1 MDWIGEIEKH
11 AGALGRPTIFKDAM
25 TTLSFRLEESLKED
39 VNLLA
44 EYLTRRLE
52 SKSSAGAVARAFIA
66 SGLEQMRA
74 RYPDFRE
81 VSGTAAHPA
90 VTMRTS
96 YRKHSGQK
104 IGNHRRQSRK
114 PEIHVRESD
123 PVPPKRL
130 PPQKSSRPIE
140 GYDLIVSEL
149 VDLVE
154 SARRFSAR
162 SVNAVMTATY

>member
-11 AGALGRPTIFKDAM
+11 AGALGRPTIFQDAM

-74 RYPDFRE
+74 QYPDL
-81 VSGTAAHPA
+81 
-90 VTMRTS
+90 
-96 YRKHSGQK
+96 QK
-104 IGNHRRQSRK
+104 FLEQRRIKNHDSSK
-114 PEIHVRESD
+114 LPETFKARGKK
-123 PVPPKRL
+123 PPKAKVKGRN
-130 PPQKSSRPIE
+130 PRKRK
-140 GYDLIVSEL
+140 
-149 VDLVE
+149 
-154 SARRFSAR
+154 
-162 SVNAVMTATY
+162 

>member
-74 RYPDFRE
+74 QYPDL
-81 VSGTAAHPA
+81 
-90 VTMRTS
+90 
-96 YRKHSGQK
+96 QK
-104 IGNHRRQSRK
+104 FLEQRRIKNHDS
-114 PEIHVRESD
+114 
-123 PVPPKRL
+123 
-130 PPQKSSRPIE
+130 
-140 GYDLIVSEL
+140 IVSEL

-154 SARRFSAR
+154 SARRVSAR
-162 SVNAVMTATY
+162 SVNAVMTATYWEIGRRMVEFEQRGKKRAEYGEALLERLAADLTVRFGRANLA

>member
-74 RYPDFRE
+74 QSPIYRSFWN
-81 VSGTAAHPA
+81 SGESRITIRA
-90 VTMRTS
+90 S
-96 YRKHSGQK
+96 FRKHSRQGAK
-104 IGNHRRQSRK
+104 SRRRRK
-114 PEIHVRESD
+114 
-123 PVPPKRL
+123 
-130 PPQKSSRPIE
+130 
-140 GYDLIVSEL
+140 
-149 VDLVE
+149 
-154 SARRFSAR
+154 
-162 SVNAVMTATY
+162 

>member
-74 RYPDFRE
+74 QYPDLRKFLEQRRIQNNDSPKVPE
-81 VSGTAAHPA
+81 TNMNGTSGACSCA
-90 VTMRTS
+90 S
-96 YRKHSGQK
+96 
-104 IGNHRRQSRK
+104 
-114 PEIHVRESD
+114 
-123 PVPPKRL
+123 
-130 PPQKSSRPIE
+130 
-140 GYDLIVSEL
+140 
-149 VDLVE
+149 
-154 SARRFSAR
+154 FSADNPSKDGR
-162 SVNAVMTATY
+162 V